1 LTITECGFSL
11 PVPILHS
18 ESFDMTLASLAT
30 YCIAL
35 AIAVAIPG
43 PGVMALI
50 GTALGGGLKR
60 AIPMIAGIAFGDV
73 TWLALAVLG
82 LAAVAEVYAEAFV
95 IIRYIGVAYLLY
107 LAWKFWTNTSS
118 LKTEQVDNK
127 KTAFASA
134 LNGYVITMGNPK
146 AMLFYL
152 ALLPVLLDL
161 TAIGVA
167 EFAMIIPATYLTLFV
182 VLLPYAML
190 ASGAREWL
198 KSSQV
203 YKIMN
208 RTAAALIGTAAIVIG
223 LRAH

>member
-1 LTITECGFSL
+1 
-11 PVPILHS
+11 
-18 ESFDMTLASLAT
+18 MTPAALAT

-35 AIAVAIPG
+35 AIAVGIPG

-60 AIPMIAGIAFGDV
+60 AVPMIAGIAFGDV

-82 LAAVAEVYAEAFV
+82 LAAISEIYAEAFTV
-95 IIRYIGVAYLLY
+95 IRYLGVAYLLY
-107 LAWKFWTNTSS
+107 LAWKFWTNTGELRS
-118 LKTEQVDNK
+118 EQVDNK
-127 KTAFASA
+127 RSAFSSM

-152 ALLPVLLDL
+152 ALLPVLIDL
-161 TAIGVA
+161 NTIGLV
-167 EFAMIIPATYLTLFV
+167 EFATIIPATYV
-182 VLLPYAML
+182 VLFLVLMPYALL

-198 KSSQV
+198 KSSRV
-203 YKIMN
+203 FRIMN

>member
-1 LTITECGFSL
+1 
-11 PVPILHS
+11 
-18 ESFDMTLASLAT
+18 MTFASLAT
-30 YCIAL
+30 YCVAL

-73 TWLALAVLG
+73 TWLILAVLG
-82 LAAVAEVYAEAFV
+82 LAAIAELYAEAFTV
-95 IIRYIGVAYLLY
+95 IRYIGVAYLLY
-107 LAWKFWTNTSS
+107 LAWKFWTSNAT
-118 LKTEQVDNK
+118 LKAEEVTTK
-127 KTAFASA
+127 RTAFAA
-134 LNGYVITMGNPK
+134 MLNGYLITMGNPK

-161 TAIGVA
+161 TTIGLT
-167 EFAMIIPATYLTLFV
+167 EFAMIIPATYVILFV
-182 VLLPYAML
+182 VLMPYALL

-198 KSSQV
+198 KSSNV
-203 YKIMN
+203 YKMMN

>member
-1 LTITECGFSL
+1 
-11 PVPILHS
+11 
-18 ESFDMTLASLAT
+18 MTFASLAT
-30 YCIAL
+30 YCVAL

-73 TWLALAVLG
+73 TWLVLAVLG
-82 LAAVAEVYAEAFV
+82 LAAIAELYAEAFTV
-95 IIRYIGVAYLLY
+95 IRYIGVAYLLY
-107 LAWKFWTNTSS
+107 LAWKFWTSNST
-118 LKTEQVDNK
+118 LKAEEVTTK
-127 KTAFASA
+127 RTAFAA
-134 LNGYVITMGNPK
+134 MLNGYLITMGNPK

-161 TAIGVA
+161 TTIGLA
-167 EFAMIIPATYLTLFV
+167 EFAMIIPATYVILFV
-182 VLLPYAML
+182 VLMPYALL

-198 KSSQV
+198 KSSNV
-203 YKIMN
+203 YKMMN
-208 RTAAALIGTAAIVIG
+208 RTAAALIGTAAIIIG